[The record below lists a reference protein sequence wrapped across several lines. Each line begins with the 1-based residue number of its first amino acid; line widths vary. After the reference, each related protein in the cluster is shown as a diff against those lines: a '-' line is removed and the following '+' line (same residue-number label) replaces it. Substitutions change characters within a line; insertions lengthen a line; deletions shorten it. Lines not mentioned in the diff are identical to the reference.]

1 LFKEK
6 GERVMMRGKILLA
19 ILIGFS
25 TLLLTS
31 QLFAQA
37 DVIEKRQKVMKGQ
50 SAAGKAIKGAVESK
64 DYATIEMKAKD
75 LMGSSEKIPDL
86 FPKGSTTGKTK
97 AKAEIW
103 EKQDDFRKNAKNL
116 NKAASELAAAAK
128 AKDEAA
134 VGEKVKAVSGACDG
148 CHKAFREEKYKG
160 E

>member
-1 LFKEK
+1 MHQRKLF
-6 GERVMMRGKILLA
+6 VSALFALLSLC
-19 ILIGFS
+19 I
-25 TLLLTS
+25 TT

-37 DVIEKRQKVMKGQ
+37 DVIEKRQKLMKGQ
-50 SAAGKAIKGAVESK
+50 SADAKAIKAAVESK

-97 AKAEIW
+97 AKDEIW

-116 NKAASELAAAAK
+116 HRAASELADAAK

-134 VGEKVKAVSGACDG
+134 VGEKVKAVSGACGG